1 MRDIRDPLD
10 PRFDPQPG
18 LAPQSID
25 PPIQRSAGSADW
37 AWILGGLAALAV
49 VLAIV
54 LSAGMDRPI
63 STANTGITAGQTPSA
78 AGQENTGSR

>member
-49 VLAIV
+49 